1 MEEERRLFYVGAT
14 RAKKN
19 LYISVIKKR
28 HEQPV
33 EPSRF
38 IKNFRKGGAKWESFQ
53 KKYGNVKD
61 LLRQ

>member
-38 IKNFRKGGAKWESFQ
+38 IKNFKRGGAKWESFQ
-53 KKYGNVKD
+53 EKYGNVKG